1 LFQPKKWHNAQ
12 SETKKMV
19 NHVVLLNPM
28 NSNIANRKK
37 ETVQATID
45 RGNGDPV
52 LLRKMAL

>member
-1 LFQPKKWHNAQ
+1 MLKVKLKKI
-12 SETKKMV
+12 V